1 MTQPARLGSS
11 VLRFSGASCSYII
24 FSPPYKNCL
33 NRYQM
38 NCFKFKQLRNSLQLN
53 TVCSYSLIKDYFVA
67 KSSSAAPTP
76 PDAYERLAI
85 RVQKIINSTN
95 AQKAKAA
102 LIFRLPD
109 EPEDEWERL
118 LEEIAENDNV
128 TLAYRDDGG
137 VQIFWVVPKED

>member
-1 MTQPARLGSS
+1 MHIQQTKEYS
-11 VLRFSGASCSYII
+11 VA
-24 FSPPYKNCL
+24 
-33 NRYQM
+33 
-38 NCFKFKQLRNSLQLN
+38 
-53 TVCSYSLIKDYFVA
+53 T
-67 KSSSAAPTP
+67 SSSAAPTP
-76 PDAYERLAI
+76 PDAYERLAV

-95 AQKAKAA
+95 AQKARAA

-109 EPEDEWERL
+109 EPEDDWQRL

>member
-1 MTQPARLGSS
+1 
-11 VLRFSGASCSYII
+11 
-24 FSPPYKNCL
+24 
-33 NRYQM
+33 
-38 NCFKFKQLRNSLQLN
+38 
-53 TVCSYSLIKDYFVA
+53 VA
-67 KSSSAAPTP
+67 KPSSAVPTT

-95 AQKAKAA
+95 AQKNKAA

-109 EPEDEWERL
+109 EPVDEWQRL

-137 VQIFWVVPKED
+137 VQIFWVVPKEDCVNECPFY

>member
-1 MTQPARLGSS
+1 M
-11 VLRFSGASCSYII
+11 
-24 FSPPYKNCL
+24 
-33 NRYQM
+33 
-38 NCFKFKQLRNSLQLN
+38 
-53 TVCSYSLIKDYFVA
+53 A
-67 KSSSAAPTP
+67 KSSSAAQTP
-76 PDAYERLAI
+76 PGAYERLAI
-85 RVQKIINSTN
+85 RVQKIINSTS

-109 EPEDEWERL
+109 EPEDEWQRL

>member
-1 MTQPARLGSS
+1 MLT
-11 VLRFSGASCSYII
+11 VKYC
-24 FSPPYKNCL
+24 
-33 NRYQM
+33 M
-38 NCFKFKQLRNSLQLN
+38 HVQLN
-53 TVCSYSLIKDYFVA
+53 KDYPVA
-67 KSSSAAPTP
+67 TTSAATSNP
-76 PDAYERLAI
+76 PGAYERLGL
-85 RVQKIINSTN
+85 RVQKIINSPN

-109 EPEDEWERL
+109 EPVDEWERL